1 MSKQSVNIVEFSNL
15 YNILYEIK
23 DLFIFHINNYKNSN
37 HFLQD
42 IESNIIDHDNSI
54 IIVNKKKHELF
65 SNNKI
70 NNSNILI
77 IDQFP
82 LRIEKI
88 IDIINT
94 HLIKEK
100 YNFQSKLNIRD
111 YVLNL
116 NSRII
121 CNKEYELKLTER
133 EIDIILF
140 LKKKGAPQSII
151 SLQNNVWGYSDTLET
166 HTVETHIY
174 RLRKKIKDL
183 FKDENFISSHKNGYF
198 IE

>member
-15 YNILYEIK
+15 YNILHEIK
-23 DLFIFHINNYKNSN
+23 DLFIFHMNSYKNSN

-42 IESNIIDHDNSI
+42 IESNIIDQDNSI

-88 IDIINT
+88 IDKINT

-121 CNKEYELKLTER
+121 CNKECELKLTER

-140 LKKKGAPQSII
+140 LKKKGTPQSII
-151 SLQNNVWGYSDTLET
+151 SLQNDVWGYSDTLET

-174 RLRKKIKDL
+174 RLRKKIKDR
-183 FKDENFISSHKNGYF
+183 FKDDKFITSHNDGYL
-198 IE
+198 I

>member
-15 YNILYEIK
+15 YNILNEIK
-23 DLFIFHINNYKNSN
+23 DLFIFHINSYKNSN

-42 IESNIIDHDNSI
+42 IELNIIDQDNSI

-88 IDIINT
+88 IDKINT

-121 CNKEYELKLTER
+121 CNKECELKLTER

-140 LKKKGAPQSII
+140 LKKKGTPQSII
-151 SLQNNVWGYSDTLET
+151 SLQNEVWGYSDTLET

-174 RLRKKIKDL
+174 RLRKKIKDT
-183 FKDENFISSHKNGYF
+183 FKDDKFITSHNDGYL
-198 IE
+198 I

>member
-1 MSKQSVNIVEFSNL
+1 MSKQSVNIVEFSKL
-15 YNILYEIK
+15 YNILHEIK
-23 DLFIFHINNYKNSN
+23 DLFIFHINSYKNSN
-37 HFLQD
+37 RFLQD
-42 IESNIIDHDNSI
+42 IESNIIDQDNSI

-88 IDIINT
+88 IDKINT

-100 YNFQSKLNIRD
+100 YNFQSKLNIRN
-111 YVLNL
+111 YVLNI

-121 CNKEYELKLTER
+121 CNKECELKLTER

-140 LKKKGAPQSII
+140 LKKKNGTPQSTI
-151 SLQNNVWGYSDTLET
+151 SLQNDVWGYSDTLET

-174 RLRKKIKDL
+174 RLRKKIKDR
-183 FKDENFISSHKNGYF
+183 FKDDKFITSHNDGYL
-198 IE
+198 I

>member
-42 IESNIIDHDNSI
+42 IESNIIDHNNSI
-54 IIVNKKKHELF
+54 IIVNKKKHELL
-65 SNNKI
+65 SHGKI
-70 NNSNILI
+70 NNRNILI
-77 IDQFP
+77 IDEFP
-82 LRIEKI
+82 LKIEKL
-88 IDIINT
+88 IDKINT

-100 YNFQSKLNIRD
+100 YNFQSKLNIRN

-121 CNKEYELKLTER
+121 SNKECELKLTER

-140 LKKKGAPQSII
+140 LKKKGIPQSII
-151 SLQNNVWGYSDTLET
+151 SLQNEVWGYSDTLET

-174 RLRKKIKDL
+174 RLRKKIKDK
-183 FKDENFISSHKNGYF
+183 FEDDKFITSDNDGYL
-198 IE
+198 I

>member
-54 IIVNKKKHELF
+54 IIVNNKKHELF

-70 NNSNILI
+70 NNHNILI
-77 IDQFP
+77 FDEFP
-82 LRIEKI
+82 LKIEKI
-88 IDIINT
+88 IDKINT
-94 HLIKEK
+94 HLIKKK
-100 YNFQSKLNIRD
+100 YNFQSKLNIKN

-121 CNKEYELKLTER
+121 SYNLCELKLTER

-140 LKKKGAPQSII
+140 LKNKGTPQSII
-151 SLQNNVWGYSDTLET
+151 SLQNQVWGYSDTLET

-174 RLRKKIKDL
+174 RLRKKIKDK
-183 FKDENFISSHKNGYF
+183 FKDDKFIISHNNGYL
-198 IE
+198 I

>member
-42 IESNIIDHDNSI
+42 IESNYIDHDNSI

-70 NNSNILI
+70 NNRNILI
-77 IDQFP
+77 IDEFP
-82 LRIEKI
+82 VKIEKL
-88 IDIINT
+88 IDKINT

-100 YNFQSKLNIRD
+100 YNFQSKLNIKN

-121 CNKEYELKLTER
+121 SNKEFELKLTER

-140 LKKKGAPQSII
+140 LKKKGIPQSII
-151 SLQNNVWGYSDTLET
+151 SLQNEVWGYSDTLET

-174 RLRKKIKDL
+174 RLRKKIKDK
-183 FKDENFISSHKNGYF
+183 FKDDKFIISHNNGYL
-198 IE
+198 I

>member
-54 IIVNKKKHELF
+54 IIVNKKKHELL
-65 SNNKI
+65 SYDKI
-70 NNSNILI
+70 NNRNILI
-77 IDQFP
+77 IDEFP
-82 LRIEKI
+82 LKIEKL
-88 IDIINT
+88 IDKINT

-100 YNFQSKLNIRD
+100 YNFQSKLNIRN

-121 CNKEYELKLTER
+121 SNKECELKLTER

-140 LKKKGAPQSII
+140 LKKKGIPQSII
-151 SLQNNVWGYSDTLET
+151 SLQNEVWGYSDTLET

-174 RLRKKIKDL
+174 RLRKKIKDK
-183 FKDENFISSHKNGYF
+183 FKDDKFITSHNDGYL
-198 IE
+198 I

>member
-1 MSKQSVNIVEFSNL
+1 MSKQSVNIVEFLNL

-42 IESNIIDHDNSI
+42 IESNYIDHDNSI

-70 NNSNILI
+70 NNRNILI
-77 IDQFP
+77 IDEFP
-82 LRIEKI
+82 VKIEKL
-88 IDIINT
+88 IDKINT

-100 YNFQSKLNIRD
+100 YNFQSKLNIKN

-121 CNKEYELKLTER
+121 SNKEFELKLTER

-140 LKKKGAPQSII
+140 LKKKGIPQSII
-151 SLQNNVWGYSDTLET
+151 SLQNEVWGYSDTLET

-174 RLRKKIKDL
+174 RLRKKIKDK
-183 FKDENFISSHKNGYF
+183 FKDDKFIISHNNGYL
-198 IE
+198 I

>member
-15 YNILYEIK
+15 YNILHEIK

-42 IESNIIDHDNSI
+42 IESNIIDYDNSI
-54 IIVNKKKHELF
+54 IIVNKKKHKLF
-65 SNNKI
+65 SNNKV
-70 NNSNILI
+70 NKRNILI
-77 IDQFP
+77 IDEFP
-82 LRIEKI
+82 LKIEKL
-88 IDIINT
+88 IDKINT

-100 YNFQSKLNIRD
+100 YNFQSKLNIRN

-121 CNKEYELKLTER
+121 SNKECELKLTER

-140 LKKKGAPQSII
+140 LKKKSIPQSII
-151 SLQNNVWGYSDTLET
+151 SLQNEVWGYLDTLET

-174 RLRKKIKDL
+174 RLRKKIKDK
-183 FKDENFISSHKNGYF
+183 FKDDKFITSHNDGYL
-198 IE
+198 I

>member
-15 YNILYEIK
+15 YNILNEIK
-23 DLFIFHINNYKNSN
+23 DLFIFHINSYKNSN

-42 IESNIIDHDNSI
+42 IELNIIDQDNSI

-65 SNNKI
+65 SHNKI

-82 LRIEKI
+82 LRIEKL
-88 IDIINT
+88 IDKINT

-121 CNKEYELKLTER
+121 CNKECELKLTER

-140 LKKKGAPQSII
+140 LKKKGTPQSII
-151 SLQNNVWGYSDTLET
+151 SLQNDVWGYSDTLET

-174 RLRKKIKDL
+174 RLRKKIKDT
-183 FKDENFISSHKNGYF
+183 FKDDKFITSHNDGYL
-198 IE
+198 I

>member
-54 IIVNKKKHELF
+54 IIVNNKKHELF

-70 NNSNILI
+70 NNHNILI
-77 IDQFP
+77 FDEFP
-82 LRIEKI
+82 LKIEKI
-88 IDIINT
+88 IDKINT
-94 HLIKEK
+94 HLIKKK
-100 YNFQSKLNIRD
+100 YNFQSKLNIKN

-121 CNKEYELKLTER
+121 SYNLCELKLTER

-140 LKKKGAPQSII
+140 LKKKGTPQSII
-151 SLQNNVWGYSDTLET
+151 SLQNQVWGYSDTLET

-174 RLRKKIKDL
+174 RLRKKIKDK
-183 FKDENFISSHKNGYF
+183 FKDDKFIISHNNGYL
-198 IE
+198 I

>member
-1 MSKQSVNIVEFSNL
+1 MSKQSVNIVDFSNL
-15 YNILYEIK
+15 YNILHEVK
-23 DLFIFHINNYKNSN
+23 DLFIFHINSYKNSN
-37 HFLQD
+37 HLLQD
-42 IESNIIDHDNSI
+42 IESNIIDQDNSI

-70 NNSNILI
+70 NNRNILI
-77 IDQFP
+77 IDEFP
-82 LRIEKI
+82 LKIEKL
-88 IDIINT
+88 IDKINT

-100 YNFQSKLNIRD
+100 YNFQSKLNIKN

-121 CNKEYELKLTER
+121 SNKEFELKLTER

-140 LKKKGAPQSII
+140 LKKKGIPQSII
-151 SLQNNVWGYSDTLET
+151 SLQNEVWGYSDTLET

-174 RLRKKIKDL
+174 RLRKKIKDK
-183 FKDENFISSHKNGYF
+183 FKDDKFINSHNDGYL
-198 IE
+198 I

>member
-1 MSKQSVNIVEFSNL
+1 MSKQSVNIVEFLNL

-54 IIVNKKKHELF
+54 IIVNNKKHELF

-70 NNSNILI
+70 NNRNILI
-77 IDQFP
+77 IDEFP
-82 LRIEKI
+82 LKIERL
-88 IDIINT
+88 IDKINT

-100 YNFQSKLNIRD
+100 YNFQSKLNIKN

-121 CNKEYELKLTER
+121 SNKEFKLKLTER

-140 LKKKGAPQSII
+140 LKKKGIPQSII
-151 SLQNNVWGYSDTLET
+151 SLQNEVWGYSDTLET

-174 RLRKKIKDL
+174 RLRKKIKDK
-183 FKDENFISSHKNGYF
+183 FKDDKFITSHNDGYL
-198 IE
+198 I

>member
-54 IIVNKKKHELF
+54 IIVNNKKHELF

-70 NNSNILI
+70 NNHNILVF
-77 IDQFP
+77 DGLP
-82 LRIEKI
+82 LKIEKI
-88 IDIINT
+88 IDKINT
-94 HLIKEK
+94 HLIKKK
-100 YNFQSKLNIRD
+100 YNFQSKLNIKN

-121 CNKEYELKLTER
+121 SYNLCELKLTER

-140 LKKKGAPQSII
+140 LKKKGIPQSII
-151 SLQNNVWGYSDTLET
+151 SLQNEVWGYSDTLET

-174 RLRKKIKDL
+174 RLRKKIKDK
-183 FKDENFISSHKNGYF
+183 FEDDKFITSDNDGYL
-198 IE
+198 I

>member
-1 MSKQSVNIVEFSNL
+1 MSKQSVNIVDFSNL
-15 YNILYEIK
+15 YNILHEVK
-23 DLFIFHINNYKNSN
+23 DLFIFHINSYKNSN
-37 HFLQD
+37 HLLQD
-42 IESNIIDHDNSI
+42 IESNIIDQDNSI

-77 IDQFP
+77 IDEFP

-88 IDIINT
+88 IDKINT

-100 YNFQSKLNIRD
+100 YNFQSKLNIRN

-140 LKKKGAPQSII
+140 LKKKGIPQSII
-151 SLQNNVWGYSDTLET
+151 SLQNQVWGYSDTLET

-174 RLRKKIKDL
+174 RLRKKIKDK
-183 FKDENFISSHKNGYF
+183 FKDDKFITSHNDGYL
-198 IE
+198 I

>member
-1 MSKQSVNIVEFSNL
+1 MSKQSVNIVEFLNL

-42 IESNIIDHDNSI
+42 IESNYIDHDNSI

-70 NNSNILI
+70 NNRNILI
-77 IDQFP
+77 IDEFP
-82 LRIEKI
+82 VKIEKL
-88 IDIINT
+88 IDKINT

-100 YNFQSKLNIRD
+100 YNFQSKLNIKN

-121 CNKEYELKLTER
+121 SNKEFELKLTER

-140 LKKKGAPQSII
+140 LKKKGIPQSII
-151 SLQNNVWGYSDTLET
+151 SLQNEVWGYSDTLET

-174 RLRKKIKDL
+174 RLRKKIKDK
-183 FKDENFISSHKNGYF
+183 FKDDKFITSHNDGYL
-198 IE
+198 I

>member
-1 MSKQSVNIVEFSNL
+1 MSKQSVNIVEFLNL

-54 IIVNKKKHELF
+54 IIVNNKKHELF

-70 NNSNILI
+70 NNRNILI
-77 IDQFP
+77 IDEFP
-82 LRIEKI
+82 LKIEKL
-88 IDIINT
+88 IDKINT

-100 YNFQSKLNIRD
+100 YNFQSKLNIKN

-121 CNKEYELKLTER
+121 SNKEFELKLTER

-140 LKKKGAPQSII
+140 LKKKGIPQSII
-151 SLQNNVWGYSDTLET
+151 SLQNEVWGYSDTLET

-174 RLRKKIKDL
+174 RLRKKIKDK
-183 FKDENFISSHKNGYF
+183 FKDDKFITSHNDGYL
-198 IE
+198 I

>member
-15 YNILYEIK
+15 YNILHEIK
-23 DLFIFHINNYKNSN
+23 DLFIFHMNSYKNSN

-54 IIVNKKKHELF
+54 IIVNNKKHELF

-70 NNSNILI
+70 NNRNILI
-77 IDQFP
+77 IDEFP
-82 LRIEKI
+82 LKIERL
-88 IDIINT
+88 IDKINT

-100 YNFQSKLNIRD
+100 YNFQSKLNIKN

-121 CNKEYELKLTER
+121 SNKECKLKLTER

-140 LKKKGAPQSII
+140 LKKKGIPQSII
-151 SLQNNVWGYSDTLET
+151 SLQNEVWGYSDTLET

-174 RLRKKIKDL
+174 RLRKKIKDK
-183 FKDENFISSHKNGYF
+183 FKDDKFINSHNDGYL
-198 IE
+198 I

>member
-15 YNILYEIK
+15 YNILHEIK
-23 DLFIFHINNYKNSN
+23 DLFIFHINSYKNSN
-37 HFLQD
+37 RFLQD
-42 IESNIIDHDNSI
+42 IESNIIDQDNSI

-70 NNSNILI
+70 NNRNILI
-77 IDQFP
+77 IDDFP

-88 IDIINT
+88 IDKINT

-100 YNFQSKLNIRD
+100 YNFQSKLNIRN
-111 YVLNL
+111 YVLNI

-121 CNKEYELKLTER
+121 CNKECELKLTER

-140 LKKKGAPQSII
+140 LKKKGTPQSII
-151 SLQNNVWGYSDTLET
+151 SLQNEVWGYSDTLET

-174 RLRKKIKDL
+174 RLRKKIKDR
-183 FKDENFISSHKNGYF
+183 FKDNKFITSHNDGYL
-198 IE
+198 I

>member
-23 DLFIFHINNYKNSN
+23 DLFIFHINNYKNSY
-37 HFLQD
+37 HLLQD
-42 IESNIIDHDNSI
+42 IESNIIDHNNSI
-54 IIVNKKKHELF
+54 IIVNKKKHELL
-65 SNNKI
+65 SHGKI
-70 NNSNILI
+70 NNRNILI
-77 IDQFP
+77 IDEFP
-82 LRIEKI
+82 LKIEKL
-88 IDIINT
+88 IDKINT

-100 YNFQSKLNIRD
+100 YNFQSKLNIRN

-121 CNKEYELKLTER
+121 SNKECELKLTER

-140 LKKKGAPQSII
+140 LKKKGIPQSII
-151 SLQNNVWGYSDTLET
+151 SLQNQVWGYSDTLET

-174 RLRKKIKDL
+174 RLRKKIKDK
-183 FKDENFISSHKNGYF
+183 FKDDKFITSHNDGYL
-198 IE
+198 I

>member
-54 IIVNKKKHELF
+54 IIVNNKKHELF

-70 NNSNILI
+70 NNHNILVF
-77 IDQFP
+77 DGLP
-82 LRIEKI
+82 LKIEKI
-88 IDIINT
+88 IDKINT
-94 HLIKEK
+94 HLIKKK
-100 YNFQSKLNIRD
+100 YNFQSKLNIKN

-121 CNKEYELKLTER
+121 SYNLCELKLTER

-140 LKKKGAPQSII
+140 LKKKGTPQSII
-151 SLQNNVWGYSDTLET
+151 SLQNQVWGYSDTLET

-174 RLRKKIKDL
+174 RLRKKIKDK
-183 FKDENFISSHKNGYF
+183 FKDDKFITSHNDGYL
-198 IE
+198 I

>member
-42 IESNIIDHDNSI
+42 IESNIIDHNNSI
-54 IIVNKKKHELF
+54 IIVNKKKHELL
-65 SNNKI
+65 SYDKI
-70 NNSNILI
+70 NNRNILI
-77 IDQFP
+77 IDEFP
-82 LRIEKI
+82 LKIEKL
-88 IDIINT
+88 IDKINT

-100 YNFQSKLNIRD
+100 YNFQSKLNIRN

-121 CNKEYELKLTER
+121 SNKVCELKLTER

-140 LKKKGAPQSII
+140 LKKKGIPQSII
-151 SLQNNVWGYSDTLET
+151 SLQNEVWGYSDTLET

-174 RLRKKIKDL
+174 RLRKKIKDK
-183 FKDENFISSHKNGYF
+183 FKDDKFITSHNDGYL
-198 IE
+198 I

>member
-42 IESNIIDHDNSI
+42 IESNIIDHNNSI
-54 IIVNKKKHELF
+54 IIVNKKKHELL
-65 SNNKI
+65 SHGKI
-70 NNSNILI
+70 NNRNILI
-77 IDQFP
+77 IDEFP
-82 LRIEKI
+82 LKIEKL
-88 IDIINT
+88 IDKINT

-100 YNFQSKLNIRD
+100 YNFQSKLNIRN

-121 CNKEYELKLTER
+121 SNKECELKLTER

-140 LKKKGAPQSII
+140 LKKKGIPQSII
-151 SLQNNVWGYSDTLET
+151 SLQNQVWGYSDTLET

-174 RLRKKIKDL
+174 RLRKKIKDK
-183 FKDENFISSHKNGYF
+183 FKDDKFITSHNDGYL
-198 IE
+198 I

>member
-23 DLFIFHINNYKNSN
+23 DLFIFHINNYKDSN

-42 IESNIIDHDNSI
+42 IESNIIDYDNSI
-54 IIVNKKKHELF
+54 IIVNKKKHKLF
-65 SNNKI
+65 SNNKV
-70 NNSNILI
+70 NKRNILI
-77 IDQFP
+77 IDEFP
-82 LRIEKI
+82 LKIEKL
-88 IDIINT
+88 IDKINT

-100 YNFQSKLNIRD
+100 YNFQSKLNIRN

-121 CNKEYELKLTER
+121 SNKECELKLTER

-140 LKKKGAPQSII
+140 LKKKTLAQSII
-151 SLQNNVWGYSDTLET
+151 SLQNEVWGYLDTLET

-174 RLRKKIKDL
+174 RLTKKLKDK
-183 FKDENFISSHKNGYF
+183 FKDDKFITSHNDGYL
-198 IE
+198 I